1 MAAEAPNP
9 IHEDDR
15 KLFVGGLPQVKERH
29 YEKVT
34 SRMTIVSSS
43 KELKW
48 TLLG

>member
-1 MAAEAPNP
+1 MIMMVEQISLASLLLY
-9 IHEDDR
+9 IHLNSIIK
-15 KLFVGGLPQVKERH
+15 KLK
-29 YEKVT
+29 T